1 MRGFQRYVCAG
12 NLGADP
18 VIRQTASGTAVANLS
33 VAVNTKYKDKETTY
47 WVRAVAFGRVAEI
60 FGEYL
65 SKGDAILLEG
75 RLQEQEWEDK
85 EGNPRRTVEMIVDN
99 FTFLGSKGDRNG
111 RDDQGGED
119 FEDDIPF

>member
-1 MRGFQRYVCAG
+1 YVCAG

-99 FTFLGSKGDRNG
+99 FTFLGSKG
-111 RDDQGGED
+111 
-119 FEDDIPF
+119 